1 MSFFSGVNAR
11 ALEDAPDGFRN
22 FNIGENEAYID
33 NAQEGFTKDSG
44 KPMVTITFK
53 KDDGAEIKY
62 YIVDNEWKLTNLK
75 NLYTA
80 FGIPLHSTD
89 MADWYHKRGIV
100 VCKEHVHEGK
110 TYPRVSYLK
119 ALPGGVPQ
127 RRPGYSAGSGK
138 PPQGT
143 NQNSQPWR
151 NERPDD
157 EFKDDIPF

>member
-1 MSFFSGVNAR
+1 MSFFDGVNAR
-11 ALEDAPDGFRN
+11 ALENAPDGFKN

-44 KPMVTITFK
+44 RPMVTITFK
-53 KDDGAEIKY
+53 RDDGAEVKY

-75 NLYTA
+75 NLYAA

-119 ALPGGVPQ
+119 ALPRGGQ
-127 RRPGYSAGSGK
+127 RQGEPNSSAGTSR
-138 PPQGT
+138 GT
-143 NQNSQPWR
+143 GYGQQPWR